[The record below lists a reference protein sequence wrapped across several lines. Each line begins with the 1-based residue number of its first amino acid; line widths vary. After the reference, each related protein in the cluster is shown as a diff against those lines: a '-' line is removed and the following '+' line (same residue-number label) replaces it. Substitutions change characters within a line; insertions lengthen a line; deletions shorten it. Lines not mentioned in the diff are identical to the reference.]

1 VINDQVNDTISSISD
16 IDENQQSYV
25 IIEEA
30 KHGEGAGD

>member
-1 VINDQVNDTISSISD
+1 MINDQVNDTISSISD

-30 KHGEGAGD
+30 KHAGDTGD